1 MNMFREPTAQRT
13 DDFLPRPGKITGLTK
28 FLGVLLLLV
37 ALRTTVQA
45 GSISFSWNP
54 SPDPIVV
61 GYRIH
66 YGAASGDY
74 TDEISA
80 GSATNATI
88 SGLIPGT
95 TYYFAVTTYSS
106 LGTESPLSSEV
117 SYTAP
122 ILPGV
127 HLSIAPAR
135 DFILTVTGLTGHTY
149 EIQATQNLI
158 DWTVIGTVTLGAGG
172 LLNFT
177 DTNGAGF
184 SRRFYRTRG

>member
-1 MNMFREPTAQRT
+1 
-13 DDFLPRPGKITGLTK
+13 
-28 FLGVLLLLV
+28 
-37 ALRTTVQA
+37 
-45 GSISFSWNP
+45 
-54 SPDPIVV
+54 V

-106 LGTESPLSSEV
+106 LGMESPLSSEV

-127 HLSIAPAR
+127 HLSITPAR
-135 DFILTVTGLTGHTY
+135 NYILTVTGLTGHTY
-149 EIQATQNLI
+149 DIQATQNLI
-158 DWTVIGTVTLGAGG
+158 DWTVIGKVTLGAGG

-184 SRRFYRTRG
+184 SRRFYRTRS

>member
-1 MNMFREPTAQRT
+1 MNSFYEPPAQRA
-13 DDFLPRPGKITGLTK
+13 DDFLPGPGKITGLTK
-28 FLGVLLLLV
+28 FLGGLLILV
-37 ALRTTVQA
+37 ALGTTVRA
-45 GSISFSWNP
+45 GSAAFSWNP
-54 SPDPIVV
+54 SPDPIVA
-61 GYRIH
+61 GYRVY
-66 YGAASGDY
+66 YGTASGDY
-74 TDEISA
+74 TGEISA

-106 LGTESPLSSEV
+106 LDTESPLSSEV
-117 SYTAP
+117 SYTMP

-127 HLSIAPAR
+127 HLGITSAR
-135 DFILTVTGLTGHTY
+135 GFILTVTGLIGHTY
-149 EIQATQNLI
+149 DIQATQNFI

-172 LLNFT
+172 WLNFT